1 MLGPIRKFSTS
12 IYAKILLSIIII
24 PFVFWGMGSQ
34 FKGGN
39 KNVVVVIDKEK
50 YSVESFINFIKKYD
64 NLNQK
69 IDPNKI
75 DQFLGSFISEKII
88 EKEVEYLEIKLSDI
102 SLSQLIKNQKNFK
115 RENKFSRVEYE
126 KFLLENNIS
135 AAQFE
140 SNFSAYQK
148 KIQVLD
154 FIGGGVYPTKYLVN
168 MTYNKLNQ
176 KRDVQIIDLN
186 EIFKK
191 KTSFTEDQIKLYFKE
206 NVNRYEQIFKSIK
219 LIELSPKNLI
229 GNEEFT
235 DIFYKKIDEIDYMLI
250 EGKNL
255 EDIKLKFKLKNLK
268 LIKFNKIGE
277 DLDAR
282 IINDLSKSLIKSVF
296 STDITEETFLVE
308 SENKYFLI
316 EISNVEKIQKTL
328 DEKSVRN
335 DILLNL
341 EIRNK
346 KKYISELI
354 NKINSNTFDKVDF
367 DKLANDENLD
377 IKKISIKNQGDN
389 KELSDDVINHIYSI
403 PEKNVIAVNDISFSQ
418 SLLIYIDKVEN
429 VTISEDS
436 TEYKKYLKLS
446 KIKTADILYNTYDAY
461 LKKKYE
467 ININYQALNI
477 VKNQFN

>member
-50 YSVESFINFIKKYD
+50 YSVESFVNFVRKYD

-69 IDPNKI
+69 IDSNKI

-102 SLSQLIKNQKNFK
+102 SLSQLIKNQKDFK

-126 KFLLENNIS
+126 KFLLKNNMPAS
-135 AAQFE
+135 KFE
-140 SNFSAYQK
+140 DNFSSYQK
-148 KIQVLD
+148 KRQVLD
-154 FIGGGVYPTKYLVN
+154 FIGGGVYATKYFVN

-191 KTSFTEDQIKLYFKE
+191 KISFSEDQIKLYFKD
-206 NVNRYEQIFKSIK
+206 NVGRYEQTFKSIK
-219 LIELSPKNLI
+219 LIELTPKILI

-235 DIFYKKIDEIDYMLI
+235 DNFYKKIDEIDYMLI
-250 EGKNL
+250 EGNNL
-255 EDIKLKFKLKNLK
+255 EDIKLKYKLENIK
-268 LIKFNKIGE
+268 LITLNKIGE
-277 DLDAR
+277 DIDSME
-282 IINDLSKSLIKSVF
+282 ISNLSKSLIKSVF
-296 STDITEETFLVE
+296 STDVIGETILVE
-308 SENKYFLI
+308 NENKYFLI
-316 EISNVEKIQKTL
+316 KISNVEKIQKTL

-341 EIRNK
+341 EIMNK
-346 KKYISELI
+346 RKYISELI
-354 NKINSNTFDKVDF
+354 SKINSNTFDKVDF
-367 DKLANDENLD
+367 DKLAIDKNLN
-377 IKKISIKNQGDN
+377 IKKISIKNQSDN
-389 KELSDDVINHIYSI
+389 KELDDNVINHIYSI

-429 VTISEDS
+429 VTIKEDS
-436 TEYKKYLKLS
+436 IEYKKYLQLS
-446 KIKTADILYNTYDAY
+446 KIKTADILYSTYDAY
-461 LKKKYE
+461 LKKKYK
-467 ININYQALNI
+467 ININYQALDI

>member
-1 MLGPIRKFSTS
+1 M
-12 IYAKILLSIIII
+12 
-24 PFVFWGMGSQ
+24 
-34 FKGGN
+34 
-39 KNVVVVIDKEK
+39 
-50 YSVESFINFIKKYD
+50 
-64 NLNQK
+64 
-69 IDPNKI
+69 
-75 DQFLGSFISEKII
+75 
-88 EKEVEYLEIKLSDI
+88 
-102 SLSQLIKNQKNFK
+102 
-115 RENKFSRVEYE
+115 
-126 KFLLENNIS
+126 
-135 AAQFE
+135 
-140 SNFSAYQK
+140 
-148 KIQVLD
+148 
-154 FIGGGVYPTKYLVN
+154 
-168 MTYNKLNQ
+168 
-176 KRDVQIIDLN
+176 N

-477 VKNQFN
+477 VKKSI